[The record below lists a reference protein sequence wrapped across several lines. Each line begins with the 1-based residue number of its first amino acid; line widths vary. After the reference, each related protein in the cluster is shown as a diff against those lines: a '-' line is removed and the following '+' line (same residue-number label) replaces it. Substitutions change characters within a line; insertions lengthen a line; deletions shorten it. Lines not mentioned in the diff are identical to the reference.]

1 VAYLRAIFD
10 SQEIERRD
18 LSRPLVIGRSPECD
32 LAVRDIMLS
41 RKHCR
46 IEASGSDN
54 SDENWQVIDLD
65 SKNGTSLN
73 GHPLIG
79 GATLCS
85 GDSLRLGRLE
95 IQFHWGSLANA
106 GLTPLKSAPLR
117 PADPTESLSATFAG
131 YRYLDP
137 GEPCADIN
145 GPSPRPLPK
154 LPAAYAREDVYSL
167 LNALASSS
175 WDSIYAEARKPLAA
189 MDPAAVEV
197 CTPMRRSRPR
207 SPIELSLQAM
217 PQAGDVEFGGDD
229 PRGRKDNR
237 RRLSRVAAG
246 AVAAWVMVMAVLV
259 FRAWL
264 PGGVPSPAR
273 AQIQRPAAA
282 IGALAVTPVKS
293 AAGPVVGAN
302 DPVQFPRRTID
313 PNVAIF
319 SQIASV
325 TIPFLL

>member
-10 SQEIERRD
+10 DQEIERRD

-54 SDENWQVIDLD
+54 CDENWQVVDLD
-65 SKNGTSLN
+65 SKNGTTLN
-73 GHPLIG
+73 GHPLVG
-79 GATLCS
+79 SATLCS

-95 IQFHWGSLANA
+95 IQFHWGSLADA
-106 GLTPLKSAPLR
+106 GLTPMKSAPLR

-137 GEPCADIN
+137 GEPCEAID

-189 MDPAAVEV
+189 TDSGAVQV
-197 CTPMRRSRPR
+197 CTPMRRARPR
-207 SPIELSLQAM
+207 SPIDLSLQAM
-217 PQAGDVEFGGDD
+217 PQAGDVEFGSDYSK
-229 PRGRKDNR
+229 GRKDAR
-237 RRLSRVAAG
+237 RRMSRAAAG
-246 AVAAWVMVMAVLV
+246 AIWVTVIAVLV

-264 PGGVPSPAR
+264 PDAVPAR
-273 AQIQRPAAA
+273 ARAQMQRPVAAMHASMTPVAATPSVRAIEPASRAISLDPNLVLVCQLAPAA
-282 IGALAVTPVKS
+282 IS
-293 AAGPVVGAN
+293 
-302 DPVQFPRRTID
+302 
-313 PNVAIF
+313 
-319 SQIASV
+319 
-325 TIPFLL
+325 LLP